1 MATQFPKIYRR
12 KNAVLMLDDTEEV
25 NLGFPSIFF
34 FFVLQHFCFSIPL
47 RMTMVVVNVI
57 FN

>member
-1 MATQFPKIYRR
+1 
-12 KNAVLMLDDTEEV
+12 MLDDTEEV

-34 FFVLQHFCFSIPL
+34 FVLQHFCFSVPL

-57 FN
+57 FK